1 MDILA
6 IIQKHGE
13 STHTLSKKMGIKQS
27 TLMGMI
33 KGNPTVSTL
42 RKVSEG
48 LGCQV
53 AEFFSDELKEAGM
66 QIVSGSGGVSSENP
80 GVFRCPNC
88 GCGVVM
94 EVRMVQPPTV
104 AVSSAQTQEQP
115 SAESSDGDKQ
125 SDELPFKDGEQ

>member
-1 MDILA
+1 MDILSV
-6 IIQKHGE
+6 IKKHGH

-66 QIVSGSGGVSSENP
+66 QIVSGSGGGMASENP
-80 GVFRCPNC
+80 GMFRCPNC

-94 EVRMVQPPTV
+94 EVRMVQPPT
-104 AVSSAQTQEQP
+104 ASSEQ
-115 SAESSDGDKQ
+115 S
-125 SDELPFKDGEQ
+125 SDELPFKDEA

>member
-53 AEFFSDELKEAGM
+53 AEFFSDELAEAGM
-66 QIVSGSGGVSSENP
+66 QITTGGAAATVTADAP
-80 GVFRCPNC
+80 GLFRCPNC
-88 GCGVVM
+88 GCGVVLA
-94 EVRMVQPPTV
+94 VTMVQPP
-104 AVSSAQTQEQP
+104 VSAPQQA
-115 SAESSDGDKQ
+115 SAESEQQEASDEK